1 MAVIRLKHPTDAV
14 LPVLTYV
21 ILLRTP
27 KFVRQTSLHLLYRE
41 ESETF
46 RGQVTCPKPLR
57 YEMAEVQLAQLLIL
71 QGLNF
76 LRIFR
81 VLKYVGWWKGGKS
94 KEESEG
100 EEVRKREAEKGLC

>member
-1 MAVIRLKHPTDAV
+1 
-14 LPVLTYV
+14 
-21 ILLRTP
+21 
-27 KFVRQTSLHLLYRE
+27 
-41 ESETF
+41 
-46 RGQVTCPKPLR
+46 
-57 YEMAEVQLAQLLIL
+57 MAEVQLAQLLIL